1 MSATDK
7 EAVPLDWL
15 YQEIILD
22 HYKRPRNFGTLPDAV
37 VSVGEENP
45 FCGDHIVVHLA
56 TDGERITGVRFSG
69 RGCAIS
75 QASASMMTEKVKG
88 MSLSEAMEF
97 AEAFRQMMRGERPFP
112 PEGELEDLDALRGVR
127 EFPVRIKCATLAWDV
142 LQRALAQLLTT
153 NDGGDQR

>member
-7 EAVPLDWL
+7 EIVALDWL

-22 HYKRPRNFGTLPDAV
+22 HYKRPRNFGTLENADAV
-37 VSVGEENP
+37 AEEENP
-45 FCGDHIVVHLA
+45 YCGDHIIVHLK
-56 TDGERITGVRFSG
+56 TDGERISEIRFTG

-88 MSLSEAMEF
+88 MGLEEALKF
-97 AEAFRQMMRGERPFP
+97 AEDFRQMMRGEKPFP

-127 EFPVRIKCATLAWDV
+127 EFPVRVKCATLAWEL
-142 LQRALAQLLTT
+142 LQLTLAQVLEAKK
-153 NDGGDQR
+153 GES

>member
-7 EAVPLDWL
+7 EIVALDWL

-22 HYKRPRNFGTLPDAV
+22 HYKRPRNFGTLENADAV
-37 VSVGEENP
+37 AEEENP
-45 FCGDHIVVHLA
+45 YCGDHIIVHLK
-56 TDGERITGVRFSG
+56 TDGERIAEIRFTG

-88 MSLSEAMEF
+88 MGLEEALKF
-97 AEAFRQMMRGERPFP
+97 AEDFRQMMRGEKPFP

-127 EFPVRIKCATLAWDV
+127 EFPVRVKCATLAWEL
-142 LQRALAQLLTT
+142 LQLTLAQVLEAKKEE
-153 NDGGDQR
+153 G